1 MDNSPPRSP
10 SLQTTNQLLHS
21 LTQPPTTKMVSF
33 TSIIT
38 AAVAATGALAAP
50 ATDLATRAPTGLS
63 ARGGTP
69 SSAGMN
75 NGCYYSWWTD
85 NGAQA
90 TYTNGAKG
98 QYSVN
103 WQSGGNLVG
112 GKGWKTG
119 SPRYVPPTPNSR
131 IKTNQFTAPSP
142 TLDPTSTTATRTLP
156 STDGPVTLSS
166 STTSLRTS
174 APTTPPPRLRSR
186 VALLLMARPT
196 RLQPRREQ
204 MRLALT

>member
-1 MDNSPPRSP
+1 
-10 SLQTTNQLLHS
+10 
-21 LTQPPTTKMVSF
+21 MVSF

-50 ATDLATRAPTGLS
+50 ATDLATRSTTELS

-119 SPRYVPPTPNSR
+119 SPRYVTPHPTPTSR
-131 IKTNQFTAPSP
+131 LTSSQHHLLLWILQVQRQLLPCRLR
-142 TLDPTSTTATRTLP
+142 LDPQP
-156 STDGPVTLSS
+156 SHRV
-166 STTSLRTS
+166 LR
-174 APTTPPPRLRSR
+174 R
-186 VALLLMARPT
+186 
-196 RLQPRREQ
+196 
-204 MRLALT
+204 